1 MAENTKVTSEEVKE
15 EKVED
20 VKEGEH
26 HPHLKEKIKAKA
38 KKVKAG
44 VR

>member
-1 MAENTKVTSEEVKE
+1 MQYYQNDSTMKWLGVI
-15 EKVED
+15 D
-20 VKEGEH
+20 VYKRQGEH

-38 KKVKAG
+38 EKVKAG